1 MLKIVLI
8 SIDDEERALDINDDG
23 TVSLKWFGLCQ
34 HNGQYIYQYENEQG
48 DARSYVEF
56 CSGRLLLLVGMG
68 HIVTRYSNHIGKGNN
83 LLRGRF

>member
-48 DARSYVEF
+48 DARSYVE
-56 CSGRLLLLVGMG
+56 GRLRLLVGMG
-68 HIVTRYSNHIGKGNN
+68 HIVTRYSNHKGKAIT
-83 LLRGRF
+83 F